1 MNKTRF
7 YLFAVALAA
16 SALVG
21 GCRRT
26 DVRACDIEIQGLT
39 TENAIQ
45 IKKAT
50 ASLLRYQGV
59 VKDSLVWH
67 MGANG
72 NLVLTLKYDSL
83 QVAQTN
89 LRMAIAETGA
99 KVVFPPNNANGI
111 AGYLDEKPASVD

>member
-1 MNKTRF
+1 MTKHCAAPV
-7 YLFAVALAA
+7 LFALVLLA
-16 SALVG
+16 G

-26 DVRACDIEIQGLT
+26 DVRTCDIEIEGLT

-59 VKDSLVWH
+59 KKDSLDWH
-67 MGANG
+67 TGANG
-72 NLVLTLKYDSL
+72 NLVLTLRYDAM

-111 AGYLDEKPASVD
+111 AGYLNEKPASVD